1 MTVNNNQSVTG
12 FFCFVFLFVLFL
24 CLFILCLSVFI
35 SDIFKEREK
44 RKKNH
49 LEEQEGNLCYI
60 ILVSYANVATEL

>member
-1 MTVNNNQSVTG
+1 M
-12 FFCFVFLFVLFL
+12 
-24 CLFILCLSVFI
+24 SVFM

-60 ILVSYANVATEL
+60 VLVSYANVASEL